1 MKSGRTSSSVEK
13 AFELIGAVSD
23 AGRAGVSLGE
33 LAGRA
38 GIAVST
44 THRYATTL
52 LQLGVLERDAAGNFH
67 LGSTLISLA
76 GRHLHED
83 GLRAAARPYL
93 AELVEIS
100 GETVHLGIP
109 VGGQIV
115 YVDKVEGA
123 KPARLVSRIGGRA
136 SMHST
141 SMGKAVLAA
150 LDERRRAEILAAPQ
164 ERHTPHT
171 LTGEALLAELARVR
185 QQGFAID
192 DEENELGVRC
202 VGLPIMSALGQPV
215 GAFSVSAPAHRFSVD
230 DCRRLV
236 PRATAIAAEI
246 GRRIGHPARR

>member
-13 AFELIGAVSD
+13 AFELIGAVSE
-23 AGRAGVSLGE
+23 AGRAGVTLGE

-52 LQLGVLERDAAGNFH
+52 LELGVLERDAAGNFH
-67 LGSTLISLA
+67 LGITLISLA
-76 GRHLHED
+76 GQHLHED

-115 YVDKVEGA
+115 YVDKVESA
-123 KPARLVSRIGGRA
+123 KSVRLVSRIGSRA

-141 SMGKAVLAA
+141 SMGKAVLAV
-150 LDERRRAEILAAPQ
+150 LDERRRTEILAGPQ
-164 ERHTPHT
+164 ERHTPYT
-171 LTGEALLAELARVR
+171 LTGAALLAELARVR
-185 QQGFAID
+185 EQGFAID

-202 VGLPIMSALGQPV
+202 VGLPILSALGQPV
-215 GAFSVSAPAHRFSVD
+215 GAFSVSAPAHRFSID
-230 DCRRLV
+230 DCHRLV
-236 PRATAIAAEI
+236 PRAVAIAVEI
-246 GRRIGHPARR
+246 GRRIGYPARR